1 MENPGNDN
9 SNGYYMSTGDSTTQ
23 SNSYPF
29 YVNLDS
35 SEGLMLGQ
43 HVYIEADYGQDEER
57 AGIWLDDYFIA
68 DMDGDQPYVWVD
80 NGKGRLE
87 KRDVILG
94 QHDDEMMKS
103 EIADGLT
110 EEDLITY
117 PEEGLEE
124 GMPTARGDSG
134 RMGQSNPQL
143 SEEEMM
149 EDGTMPADGEMLD
162 DGTMPADGEILDDGT
177 MPADGEMPDDGM
189 TLEDGEMPA
198 EGDGTSGS
206 LTEDGTASAEAAGMG
221 GGAVIIEL
229 RDICKDYIQDKMVIP
244 VLKHVSFSMKEGEY
258 VAVMGPFRIRENH
271 ADEYC
276 GLSGSGHFRRICT
289 GWTGYGEVFRQ

>member
-1 MENPGNDN
+1 
-9 SNGYYMSTGDSTTQ
+9 
-23 SNSYPF
+23 
-29 YVNLDS
+29 
-35 SEGLMLGQ
+35 
-43 HVYIEADYGQDEER
+43 
-57 AGIWLDDYFIA
+57 
-68 DMDGDQPYVWVD
+68 MDGDQPYVWVD

-143 SEEEMM
+143 SEEEMLEDGTM
-149 EDGTMPADGEMLD
+149 PADGEMLDDGTMPADGEMLD

-206 LTEDGTASAEAAGMG
+206 LTEDGTASAEAAGM
-221 GGAVIIEL
+221 
-229 RDICKDYIQDKMVIP
+229 
-244 VLKHVSFSMKEGEY
+244 EGE
-258 VAVMGPFRIRENH
+258 
-271 ADEYC
+271 
-276 GLSGSGHFRRICT
+276 
-289 GWTGYGEVFRQ
+289 Q